1 MSGLQTI
8 TIRLRRGRA
17 AKAQI
22 ERVDGLVR
30 LHAVLPHEGELP
42 DCSDLAGSLH
52 LDAAGVRRAV
62 LARLRS
68 PRRDTLDR
76 VLLTPAAVRAW
87 ERHAKAAAALLPPLT
102 PEQVAALP
110 DEQAQAQEDGRLLV
124 WVDTPHGP
132 VSMLVEPGDWAWA
145 PGRKS

>member
-1 MSGLQTI
+1 MSIQTI

-17 AKAQI
+17 VQAQI
-22 ERVDGLVR
+22 ERVEGGVR
-30 LHAVLPHEGELP
+30 LHAVLPHEGQLP
-42 DCSDLAGSLH
+42 DCSDLAGTLH
-52 LDAAGVRRAV
+52 LDAAGVRRSV

-87 ERHAKAAAALLPPLT
+87 ERHAKAAVAVLPPLT

-110 DEQAQAQEDGRLLV
+110 DEQAQEQADGCLLI
-124 WVDTPHGP
+124 WVDTPYAP
-132 VSMLVEPGDWAWA
+132 VSMLVKPGDWAWA
-145 PGRKS
+145 PGERK